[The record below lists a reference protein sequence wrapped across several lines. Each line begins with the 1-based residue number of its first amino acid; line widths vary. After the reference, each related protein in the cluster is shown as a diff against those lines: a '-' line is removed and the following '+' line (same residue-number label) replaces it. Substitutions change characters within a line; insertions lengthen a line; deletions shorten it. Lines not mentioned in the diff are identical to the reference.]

1 MKRRTFLGMTSIG
14 MVSVGRPRA
23 RKMASVEQPA
33 DSADEPL
40 MRTPLCDLLEIRHP
54 IVQSGMGRVAGPEL
68 AAEVSRAGGL
78 GVLAGLGLSGDEL
91 RAQIRKLRELT
102 DRPFGVNLWLHE
114 ELVTPVDSR
123 QIPEETIQQIQ
134 TELNRFRQG
143 LGLPAKFDRPPSFPD
158 VVDSAFEA
166 ILEERAPVFSIGLGD
181 PGRERVL
188 RCRERGVK
196 VMAMV
201 ATVEDARQVAAS
213 GADVIVAQGGEAGGH
228 RSTWK
233 RPPSREHANIG
244 LMALVPQIVEAV
256 DVPVV
261 AAGGIAD
268 GRGLVAALALGAAGV
283 LVGTRFVATRES
295 TAPDFWKNALLG
307 ASSDST
313 TVTEALTGLPAR
325 ALRNTFTEEYAASNA
340 PVLPSLL
347 QAQAAGDIYAAAAAR
362 GDAAHF
368 PLMAGQGV
376 GLLRDLPGAG
386 DVVRHIVH
394 EARAVMA
401 SLAER
406 SSAPGPR

>member
-1 MKRRTFLGMTSIG
+1 MERRTFLGITG
-14 MVSVGRPRA
+14 MGMASMGRPRV

-33 DSADEPL
+33 SEADEPL
-40 MRTPLCDLLEIRHP
+40 LKTPLCDLLGIRHP

-78 GVLAGLGLSGDEL
+78 GVLAGLGLTGDEL

-114 ELVTPVDSR
+114 EILPPRDAS
-123 QIPEETIQQIQ
+123 QIPSETIQRIQ
-134 TELNRFRQG
+134 TELNRFRER
-143 LGLPAKFDRPPSFPD
+143 LGLPAKLDPPPSFPD
-158 VVDSAFEA
+158 VVDSAFEV
-166 ILEERAPVFSIGLGD
+166 IVDERVPVWSIGLGD

-201 ATVEDARQVAAS
+201 ATVEDARQVASS
-213 GADVIVAQGGEAGGH
+213 GVDVIVAQGGEAGGH

-233 RPPSREHANIG
+233 RTPSREYANIG
-244 LMALVPQIVEAV
+244 AMALVPQIVDAV
-256 DVPVV
+256 EVPVV

-268 GRGLVAALALGAAGV
+268 GRGLVAALALGAVGV
-283 LVGTRFVATRES
+283 LMGTRFVATRES
-295 TAPDFWKNALLG
+295 LAPNLWKSALLG
-307 ASSDST
+307 ASSDRT

-325 ALRNTFTEEYAASNA
+325 ALRNAFTEEYAASNT

-347 QAQAAGDIYAAAAAR
+347 QALAAGDIYAAAAAR
-362 GDAAHF
+362 GDADHF
-368 PLMAGQGV
+368 PLFAGQSV
-376 GLLRDLPGAG
+376 GLLRDQPGAAE
-386 DVVRHIVH
+386 VVRQIVL

-401 SLAER
+401 SLTER
-406 SSAPGPR
+406 